1 MALLERVSTLIRANL
16 TDLIEKA
23 EDPQKTIKQV
33 ILDMENQ
40 LIQVKTQVAVAMA
53 DQHLLEKKRK
63 EMEQKAAE
71 WMQKAEYAVEKDND
85 ELAKAALGRS
95 VNHRKM
101 AEAFKQQEADQK
113 TQAELLKTSLKTLGE
128 KLVEAN
134 AKRDL
139 LMAQHRRERGLSRVG
154 DAQIAFEQHSR
165 KVSSDR
171 IQVEAETLIGD
182 EVEEKFASMEQEDQI
197 GRLLAELKSRR
208 RLKP

>member
-171 IQVEAETLIGD
+171 IQAEAETLIGD

-208 RLKP
+208 RLKS

>member
-208 RLKP
+208 RLKS